1 MRVWAVPCVGDD
13 AYLRDQMRALD
24 LATGGDGTELPP
36 SLTSPRS
43 TKPRFGALSREA
55 LAVWVECG
63 RADLPVDLLYAPHAI
78 RVVLET
84 LLSESGDAP
93 REAER
98 ATLYLHTGGLE
109 GLESQLDRYRR
120 AGMLE

>member
-1 MRVWAVPCVGDD
+1 
-13 AYLRDQMRALD
+13 
-24 LATGGDGTELPP
+24 
-36 SLTSPRS
+36 
-43 TKPRFGALSREA
+43 
-55 LAVWVECG
+55 
-63 RADLPVDLLYAPHAI
+63 
-78 RVVLET
+78 VVLET

-93 REAER
+93 HEAER